1 MQLSERGA
9 YWLDVV
15 IFAGISVIMYEI
27 GFLSLLYLVPLQV
40 MTKKRGESALLFSS
54 LLVLTAVLITALIHT
69 RTMEEVQLKNVLIFL
84 ELVLPVMLIASLYVI
99 NRQFSQK
106 WRGLYRLLGVTLA
119 VGIVSIPIILILKQN
134 TRFTEYFRGQ
144 IAQVVKV
151 FTESLFLQNGVYEE
165 GVIRS
170 LFNPDRLM
178 QTIKAVF
185 FRNYLFS
192 FFLML
197 TLNWRIGVGIAR
209 RFFGGTV
216 PVLSRFFLPS
226 KYIWV
231 FLISWAG
238 ILADIFFGLNMA
250 GYIVWNI
257 GLISLFLYGLQGIGI
272 IRHMLER
279 SNFGRGLQTFIT
291 VMIVFLLIVPGL
303 NILILLGIPIF
314 GVSEVWI
321 HYRKP
326 KRSDQ
331 T

>member
-1 MQLSERGA
+1 MRLSERGA
-9 YWLDVV
+9 FWLDVV
-15 IFAGISVIMYEI
+15 LFAGISVIMYEI

-40 MTKKRGESALLFSS
+40 MAKKRGENGLLFAS
-54 LLVLTAVLITALIHT
+54 LLVLAAVLVTAFIHT
-69 RTMEEVQLKNVLIFL
+69 RAVEDVQVKNALIFL
-84 ELVLPVMLIASLYVI
+84 ELVLPVMLVASLYTV

-106 WRGLYRLLGVTLA
+106 WRALYRLLGVTLA
-119 VGIVSIPIILILKQN
+119 VGIVSVPIILIVKQN
-134 TRFTEYFRGQ
+134 TKFVDYFRDQ
-144 IAQVVKV
+144 VAQVVEV
-151 FTESLFLQNGVYEE
+151 FTGSLFLQSGVYEE
-165 GVIRS
+165 GVVRS
-170 LFNPDRLM
+170 LFNPDRIM

-197 TLNWRIGVGIAR
+197 TLNWRVGIGITR

-216 PVLSRFFLPS
+216 PVLSRFVLPG

-238 ILADIFFGLNMA
+238 ILADIFFGLQA
-250 GYIVWNI
+250 VGYIVWNI
-257 GLISLFLYGLQGIGI
+257 GLISLFLYGLQGTGI
-272 IRHMLER
+272 IRHMLEA
-279 SNFGRGLQTFIT
+279 SNLGRGVQTFLT
-291 VMIVFLLIVPGL
+291 MMIVFLLVVPGI
-303 NILILLGIPIF
+303 NILIIMGIPIF

-331 T
+331 S